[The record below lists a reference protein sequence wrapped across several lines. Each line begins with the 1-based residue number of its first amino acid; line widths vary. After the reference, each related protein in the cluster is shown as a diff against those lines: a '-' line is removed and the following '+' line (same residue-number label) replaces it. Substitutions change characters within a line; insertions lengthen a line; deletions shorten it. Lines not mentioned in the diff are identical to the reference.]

1 VGRWGESVL
10 LISLGDSQT
19 ELPTPEWRDFQT
31 AKAVGTSNPETIVGV
46 SGKEISS
53 VVLHG
58 VFFVGSSAALARM
71 QRSFYFL
78 FRLMF
83 VQYLSM

>member
-1 VGRWGESVL
+1 MRVSIWRFGAACSQGVGWP
-10 LISLGDSQT
+10 SLKGKNM
-19 ELPTPEWRDFQT
+19 QT
-31 AKAVGTSNPETIVGV
+31 AKAARTSKHQTVVGV

-71 QRSFYFL
+71 QRSFYFC
-78 FRLMF
+78 FD
-83 VQYLSM
+83 